1 MKYMNERKRFILQV
15 IIAILISLTFLV
27 FAINFL
33 IMQKITEGLIA
44 LVITIILV
52 IALITWLRKRYRE
65 IKAGIPQK
73 DEREMKIISLAGLRS
88 FLISIYWLLAIS
100 WYSDLGVEKF
110 NLPQF
115 RDISQAV
122 SFGIL
127 GMAVFFGLS
136 WLWYKRKENL

>member
-1 MKYMNERKRFILQV
+1 MNERKRFILQV